1 MNNNVIVVGPTNRG
15 SQPDSAL
22 AERLPASS
30 RMLGRRA
37 RKVVLTVHVISAVG
51 WIGAACAYL
60 SLTVA
65 ALTSESDDTVR
76 AAFLAMELVYF
87 ALIPLAATALVTGV
101 AQALGTNWGLL
112 RHYWIVAKLL
122 LTVVA
127 FGVMVNNLGEV
138 SSHADHVRHEPGADL
153 PGGAATHGLEHA
165 GVGVLILL
173 LVATLGLYKP
183 GGLTRYGRRKQTR
196 CARSARRV
204 GVADAVRAP
213 DSPRVPAR

>member
-1 MNNNVIVVGPTNRG
+1 MDR
-15 SQPDSAL
+15 Q
-22 AERLPASS
+22 SS
-30 RMLGRRA
+30 KMLGWRS
-37 RKVVLTVHVISAVG
+37 RKVLLTAHVISAVG

-65 ALTSESDDTVR
+65 ASTSESDDTVR
-76 AAFLAMELVYF
+76 AAFIAMELVYF
-87 ALIPLAATALVTGV
+87 ALIPLAATALATGV

-127 FGVMVNNLGEV
+127 LGVMVNYLGEV
-138 SSHADHVRHEPGADL
+138 SSHADHVRHAPGADL
-153 PGGAATHGLEHA
+153 PGGAATHGLKHA

-183 GGLTRYGRRKQTR
+183 RGLTRFGRKQNQLR
-196 CARSARRV
+196 ARREEV
-204 GVADAVRAP
+204 GRHGRGRAP

>member
-1 MNNNVIVVGPTNRG
+1 MHNNVIVVGPTNRG
-15 SQPDSAL
+15 SQADSAL
-22 AERLPASS
+22 AERVPASS
-30 RMLGRRA
+30 RMLGRRL

-76 AAFLAMELVYF
+76 AAFIAMELVYF

-138 SSHADHVRHEPGADL
+138 SSHADHVRHAPGADL
-153 PGGAATHGLEHA
+153 PSGAATHGLEHA

-183 GGLTRYGRRKQTR
+183 RGLTRYGRRKQ
-196 CARSARRV
+196 
-204 GVADAVRAP
+204 DQVRAKREEGGRRGHR
-213 DSPRVPAR
+213 PRT